1 MKSLSKFA
9 VIFPFICLLAL
20 AAVIIST
27 AFPSAGTALADDA
40 AFDIV
45 YPEKGYFPIEDATLV
60 AASDSH
66 IAVFDAAARSVFTL
80 TVDRTKAEA
89 FPLTAGEDVTGLWL
103 SSSTLL
109 VQTTD
114 NASLTRYYAADLTS
128 ASPVLAEVT
137 LDAPADISYITADD
151 DFFYAKSDTEVA
163 QYSNDLTA
171 DGLTLEKLV
180 DDKYINGKYI
190 FTARDGMLYFYAQDY
205 DKSQFFVYDIAEEA
219 IVTLRPD
226 TAYIPAAVSFSD
238 YGITAAQKR

>member
-89 FPLTAGEDVTGLWL
+89 FPLTAGEWELTVCSQYNHACRLYKEPRYG
-103 SSSTLL
+103 TL
-109 VQTTD
+109 
-114 NASLTRYYAADLTS
+114 AFS
-128 ASPVLAEVT
+128 
-137 LDAPADISYITADD
+137 
-151 DFFYAKSDTEVA
+151 
-163 QYSNDLTA
+163 
-171 DGLTLEKLV
+171 
-180 DDKYINGKYI
+180 
-190 FTARDGMLYFYAQDY
+190 
-205 DKSQFFVYDIAEEA
+205 VY
-219 IVTLRPD
+219 
-226 TAYIPAAVSFSD
+226 
-238 YGITAAQKR
+238 